1 MKIDKK
7 LLLIITFVGALV
19 VLLLVFFLTTGF
31 SPGIK
36 DYISAVYFAI
46 WITAAMGMWLYGI
59 QPYLEDR
66 KKAKESK
73 KAPSVAQKVAP
84 MPSPK
89 SGLPLRDRI
98 REYVT
103 ERRKEEGLPVPEPLL
118 PSKAGGGAA
127 PVKTAKGTGSA
138 SGAAMGAAAVS
149 GVVAGGAAAASGG
162 EGDLPLPDDFDEAGG
177 GDVFG
182 DEFPEE
188 EGGSLPGLG
197 DEGLG
202 SFDEE
207 GGEPSLPG
215 LGDEEL
221 GSFDEEGGEPS
232 LPGLGDEDFGS
243 FDEGEGGESS
253 LPGLGDEE
261 LGSFDETE
269 VEEGPSADTGGL
281 PDFEG
286 DLESDIS
293 ESDISDSMDDF
304 SEDESGSDTDLLAD
318 DTGEGGG
325 LSEDGL
331 PDLDMALD
339 DDMMDEDMSSDD
351 EFSDIEF
358 EDIEPDET

>member
-127 PVKTAKGTGSA
+127 PVKTAKGTGSS

-149 GVVAGGAAAASGG
+149 GAVAGGAAAASVG

-188 EGGSLPGLG
+188 EGG
-197 DEGLG
+197 
-202 SFDEE
+202 
-207 GGEPSLPG
+207 SLPG

-253 LPGLGDEE
+253 LPGLGDED

-304 SEDESGSDTDLLAD
+304 SEEESGSDTDLLAD
-318 DTGEGGG
+318 DTGEGG

-331 PDLDMALD
+331 PDLDMPLD
-339 DDMMDEDMSSDD
+339 DDIMDEDMSSDD